1 MEEGDAGHC
10 LPVAMFPIR
19 PVVHTTGFFISRSM
33 TLKNESIEP
42 TFMMRALELA
52 ERGRGR
58 TSPNP
63 VVGAVVVRDGRVV
76 GEGWHRSIGLAH
88 AEAEALARAGPRA
101 RGATLYVTLE
111 PCAHFGRTPPCVDAV
126 IRAGIRRCVVA
137 TRDPHPIVN
146 GRGLRRLRQAGVEVS
161 LGLCREPARRTLAGY
176 WLAHTERRPRVTW
189 KVAATL
195 DGRIADRRGRSRW
208 ITGAA
213 ARAAGHALRARADAV
228 LIGSTTA
235 RRDDPRLTARA
246 VRAGRQPLRVV
257 CDSDLDLPR
266 RLRLFHAPLARGTVV
281 ACNGRA
287 SVARQRA
294 FERAG
299 VAVWRLSSAPGG
311 VSPAALARRLVREG
325 CHEVLLEGGAAL
337 GRSWLRA
344 GLVDRIALF
353 VAPRV
358 LGADGSSWC
367 GPLGLDLGRAIRG
380 HIVEQRRLGDDA
392 LLFVELER

>member
-1 MEEGDAGHC
+1 
-10 LPVAMFPIR
+10 
-19 PVVHTTGFFISRSM
+19 M

-63 VVGAVVVRDGRVV
+63 VVGAVVVRHGRVV

-88 AEAEALARAGPRA
+88 AEAEALDRAGPKA

-161 LGLCREPARRTLAGY
+161 LGLCRESARRTLAGY
-176 WLAHTERRPRVTW
+176 WLAHTEQRPRVTW

-195 DGRIADRRGRSRW
+195 DGRTADRRGRSRW

-235 RRDDPRLTARA
+235 RLDDPRLT
-246 VRAGRQPLRVV
+246 VRAARRARQPLRVV
-257 CDSDLDLPR
+257 CASDLDLSR
-266 RLRLFHAPLARGTVV
+266 RLRLFQAPLARGTVV

-287 SVARQRA
+287 PRTRQRSL
-294 FERAG
+294 ERAG
-299 VAVWRLSSAPGG
+299 VSVWRLPSARDG

-325 CHEVLLEGGAAL
+325 RHEVLLEGGAEL

-358 LGADGSSWC
+358 LGADGSPWC
-367 GPLGLDLGRAIRG
+367 GPLGLDLGHDIRG
-380 HIVEQRRLGDDA
+380 RIVEQRRLGEDA
-392 LLFVELER
+392 LIVVELER